1 MPGPGPSGAAGARL
15 PRVLLIDDHEFFR
28 TCLRALL
35 ESTGFCVVASCPS
48 VAEGLLAIP
57 ETSPDVVLIDLDMPD
72 VDGVQGTG
80 LILARWPQLPVLM
93 LTGTP
98 STARHRSALTAGCR
112 LVLTKDD
119 PPDLLVAALHEALGL
134 TPARTA

>member
-1 MPGPGPSGAAGARL
+1 MTGTRAPGAA

-35 ESTGFCVVASCPS
+35 ESAGFEVVASCPS
-48 VAEGLLAIP
+48 VREGLLAIP
-57 ETSPDVVLIDLDMPD
+57 EAAPEVVLIDLDLPE
-72 VDGVQGTG
+72 VDGVQGTE

-98 STARHRSALTAGCR
+98 NTNRHRAALQAGCR
-112 LVLTKDD
+112 RVLTKDD
-119 PPDLLVAALHEALGL
+119 PPDLLVAALHEALGHL
-134 TPARTA
+134 SARTA